1 MGKCRGIA
9 GVAVLIAG
17 LLLFGT
23 THPARAQNFFEGK
36 TITITIGF
44 GPGGA
49 YDSYT
54 RLLAPFLTKHIPGNP
69 TVIVANRPGAGG
81 ISAYNHAAKQA
92 PKDGTLIHIASQGL
106 LLTELT
112 GGEGL
117 QASLADFHWIGN
129 VTQSNNVT
137 ATWHT
142 SSIKS
147 MDDARTREVTL
158 ASSGAGSTSSQMAFA
173 YNNLLG
179 TRFKPIMGYEGGAA
193 SNLAMERGETEGRAT
208 NTWTGYKA
216 SYPDPKSKLN
226 VLVQIGLRKEP
237 DLPDVPLLTDLLKND
252 PRKHAVALIISQTL
266 ALARC
271 FAVPPGTP
279 ADRVEILR
287 KAFDASMKDPE
298 LLENAKKQE
307 LEISPMT
314 GIEVQ
319 NTIRQVLA
327 APADLKTEVKAAL
340 GIGK

>member
-1 MGKCRGIA
+1 MRFTT
-9 GVAVLIAG
+9 VAVALGMIFVWHNAE
-17 LLLFGT
+17 
-23 THPARAQNFFEGK
+23 AQQPFYAGK

-54 RLLAPFLTKHIPGNP
+54 RLLAPSLTKHIPGNP
-69 TVIVANRPGAGG
+69 TVIIANRPGAGG
-81 ISAYNHAAKQA
+81 ISAFNHAAKQA
-92 PKDGTLIHIASQGL
+92 PQDGTLIHIASQGL

-112 GGEGL
+112 GAEGL

-142 SSIKS
+142 SSIKT
-147 MDDARTREVTL
+147 MDDAKKREVTL
-158 ASSGAGSTSSQMAFA
+158 ASSGAGSTSSQMAFV

-179 TRFKPIMGYEGGAA
+179 TKFKPIMGYEGGAA

-216 SYPDPKSKLN
+216 SYPDARSKLN

-237 DLPDVPLLTDLLKND
+237 DLSDVPLLTDLVKND
-252 PRKHAVALIISQTL
+252 QPKHAAALTISQIL

-271 FAVPPGTP
+271 FAAPPGTP
-279 ADRVEILR
+279 AEQVAALR
-287 KAFDASMKDPE
+287 AAFDATMTDPE
-298 LLENAKKQE
+298 FLETASKQG

-314 GIEVQ
+314 GAEVQ
-319 NTIRQVLA
+319 NTIKQVLA
-327 APADLKTEVKAAL
+327 APKGLREQVKAAM
-340 GIGK
+340 GVN